1 MRLRWLRVAAPFVV
15 LLAAV
20 LPPSPSV
27 AQHELPLDHTAV
39 FKTHVPHVNS
49 QIGMGQGGS
58 AQATLPTPTA
68 TFSGLPYGVGATVT
82 ANHTVPQAEQH
93 IAVETNKSS
102 SPVTAV
108 REF

>member
-27 AQHELPLDHTAV
+27 AEHELPLDHTAV
-39 FKTHVPHVNS
+39 FKTHVPHVNL

-68 TFSGLPYGVGATVT
+68 TFSGLPYGVGATVSPT
-82 ANHTVPQAEQH
+82 KPIPQGGQKNTRH
-93 IAVETNKSS
+93 SHNS
-102 SPVTAV
+102 
-108 REF
+108 